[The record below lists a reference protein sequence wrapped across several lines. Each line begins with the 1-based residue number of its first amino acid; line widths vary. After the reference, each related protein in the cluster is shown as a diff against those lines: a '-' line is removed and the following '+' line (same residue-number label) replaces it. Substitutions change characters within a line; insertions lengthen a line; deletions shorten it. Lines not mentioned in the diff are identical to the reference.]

1 MKDNN
6 NNSIDKGK
14 YIIAHSENLLKK
26 RKKKKKVRKLI
37 LLAIIM
43 VSTLVTLCFKLP
55 YFNITKIEIVGN
67 VNVPITKINEQINT
81 HLNSNI
87 FYASFVDSKSDIVK
101 NPYTLD
107 VTIKKV
113 LPNKIIIQLEERVA
127 VFYGEV
133 KDTYYIIDNKGV
145 LLEKRSNIKDMNI
158 VNLVGIDFENSQVGN
173 TVISEDRKI
182 NIASNISNII
192 NEYRKTKNNIIISSV
207 DISNVLDVKVYS
219 GQMCIKFGTI
229 DDLETKFN
237 NAVNILS
244 QPKYKGA
251 KGYVDVSFKAP
262 PVTFIE
268 D

>member
-1 MKDNN
+1 MKDK

-14 YIIAHSENLLKK
+14 YIIANSENLLKK
-26 RKKKKKVRKLI
+26 RKKKKKVRHLI
-37 LLAIIM
+37 LLGIIM
-43 VSTLVTLCFKLP
+43 ISTLITLCFKLP
-55 YFNITKIEIVGN
+55 YFNITQIEIVGN
-67 VNVPITKINEQINT
+67 VNVPIAKINEQINT

-87 FYASFVDSKSDIVK
+87 FYASFVDSKNDIVK
-101 NPYTLD
+101 NPYTLG
-107 VTIKKV
+107 VTIKKI
-113 LPNKIIIQLEERVA
+113 LPNKIRIQVEERVA
-127 VFYGEV
+127 IFYGKV
-133 KDTYYIIDNKGV
+133 KDTYYIIDNEGV
-145 LLEKRSNIKDMNI
+145 LLEKRSDIKDMNI
-158 VNLVGIDFENSQVGN
+158 VNLSGIDFENSKVGN
-173 TVISEDRKI
+173 TVISNGRKI

-192 NEYRKTKNNIIISSV
+192 NKYRKTKNNIIISSV